1 MELEKIEQIA
11 REAHDGQ
18 KRWNGDDYV
27 THPIRVAANM
37 PNDKTKAIA
46 LLHDVMED
54 TDISMSELVGKG
66 VDLNIMQ
73 TLCFLTRCEDQT
85 YPEYINQ
92 IAKSA
97 DINTDAIIVKIGDLK
112 DNLSDIE
119 DGSQKIKYKLALSI
133 LELKLQEK
141 KNE

>member
-11 REAHDGQ
+11 REAHEGQ

-27 THPIRVAANM
+27 THPIRIAANM
-37 PNDKTKAIA
+37 PNDRTKAIA

-54 TDISMSELVGKG
+54 TDISMSELVDKG
-66 VDLNIMQ
+66 VDKDIVQ
-73 TLCFLTRCEDQT
+73 TLCFLTKCEDQT
-85 YPEYINQ
+85 YSEYINQ

-97 DINTDAIIVKIGDLK
+97 SINTDAIIVKIGDLK
-112 DNLSDIE
+112 DNLSDIK
-119 DGSQKIKYKLALSI
+119 DGNQKSKYELALSI
-133 LELKLQEK
+133 LELKLRGN